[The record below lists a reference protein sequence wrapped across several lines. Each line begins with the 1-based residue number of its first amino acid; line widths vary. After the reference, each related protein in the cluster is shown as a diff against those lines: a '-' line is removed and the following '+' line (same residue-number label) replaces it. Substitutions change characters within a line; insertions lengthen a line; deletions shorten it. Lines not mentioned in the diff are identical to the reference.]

1 MNVPERRGI
10 LLDQHPLWLDALE
23 SALGPTG
30 VRVVG
35 KTTSPAVAAELVTR
49 HRAEILVADVIE
61 EGEEMGTLSSIRLV
75 RECLPDTKIVILTGL
90 DDPRLVKAA
99 FKAGADAYVLKRAAP
114 DDLALAIR
122 QSFEHS
128 VYLALRNGR
137 RGEAPVAD
145 PAPAAEPRGVHLTK
159 RQLEILTLIA
169 EGHSNAE
176 VARMLWLAEQ
186 TVKFHLSNVYRKLG
200 VANRTEASRWA
211 QLHGLLPSSPRSTPA
226 P

>member
-1 MNVPERRGI
+1 MHAPERRGI
-10 LLDQHPLWLDALE
+10 LLDEHPLWLDALE
-23 SALGPTG
+23 SALASAG

-35 KTTSPAVAAELVTR
+35 KTTSPAVAVELMTR

-61 EGEEMGTLSSIRLV
+61 EGDEIGTLSSIRLV
-75 RECLPDTKIVILTGL
+75 RERLPDTRIVILTGL

-99 FKAGADAYVLKRAAP
+99 FKAGADAYVLKRAGP

-122 QSFEHS
+122 QSFERS
-128 VYLALRNGR
+128 VYLALRNGK
-137 RGEAPVAD
+137 RGVAPVAD
-145 PAPAAEPRGVHLTK
+145 LAPAAEPRGVHLTK

-169 EGHSNAE
+169 EGHSNAQ

-200 VANRTEASRWA
+200 VTNRTEASRWA